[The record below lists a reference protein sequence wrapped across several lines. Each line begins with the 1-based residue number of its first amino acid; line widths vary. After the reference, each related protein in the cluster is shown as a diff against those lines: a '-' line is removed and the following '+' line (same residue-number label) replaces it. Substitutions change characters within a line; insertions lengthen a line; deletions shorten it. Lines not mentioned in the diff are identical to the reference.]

1 MDNIDQLDK
10 NKLTIIRV
18 IILLM
23 CAMLIPLSI
32 IAQDI
37 KAGVKGGLNFSNF
50 ASLEN
55 VEDQSMRTGFH
66 AGVFAQLPIL
76 DGFAIQPEILYNTK
90 GTRATYDAGIAEG
103 DAHFNLSYIDIPV
116 LAVFKLGESAN
127 IHIGPYV
134 GFLLNSNIDA
144 DLVGEM
150 NAEDSFKTLDF
161 GLAGGFALDFEV
173 LSIGTRYNLGLSNI
187 TEGAASDAILSEVR
201 NSLAQVY
208 LSLNLN
214 H

>member
-1 MDNIDQLDK
+1 MENTDLLEQ
-10 NKLTIIRV
+10 NKKTIIRL
-18 IILLM
+18 IILIM

-37 KAGVKGGLNFSNF
+37 KAGVKGGVNFSNF

-55 VEDQSMRTGFH
+55 VEDQRMRTGFH
-66 AGVFAQLPIL
+66 VGVFAQLPIL

-90 GTRATYDAGIAEG
+90 GTKATYDVGIAEG
-103 DAHFNLSYIDIPV
+103 DVNFNLNYIDIPV

-144 DLVGEM
+144 DAVGEFDG
-150 NAEDSFKTLDF
+150 EDSFKTLDF
-161 GLAGGFALDFEV
+161 GLAGGFALDFET
-173 LSIGTRYNLGLSNI
+173 LSVGTRYNLGLTKINEGI
-187 TEGAASDAILSEVR
+187 TSDALLSEVS

-208 LSLNLN
+208 VALKLNN
-214 H
+214 